1 MQDNFD
7 SVMRVI
13 FSSEG
18 GYVNHPKDPGGA
30 TNMGITHKT
39 LAAWRGST
47 VSRQDVRDL
56 TKKEASD
63 IYRAKYWDSV
73 LGDDLP
79 YGVDLM
85 VMDRAVHS
93 GPRNSIKA
101 LQNALGVSVDGSL
114 GPVSLGAAE
123 RCDKH
128 KVVDLL
134 YLNRLAFLKRLR
146 HWKTFGKGWN
156 RRMDKTR
163 HKALQMIP

>member
-1 MQDNFD
+1 MQDNFNN
-7 SVMRVI
+7 VMRVI
-13 FSSEG
+13 FLSEG

-39 LAAWRGST
+39 LAAWRGSS

-56 TKKEASD
+56 TRKEASD
-63 IYRAKYWDSV
+63 IYRSKYWDSIS
-73 LGDDLP
+73 GDDLP
-79 YGVDLM
+79 YGIDLM

-114 GPVSLGAAE
+114 GPVSLGAAD

-134 YLNRLAFLKRLR
+134 YLNRMAFLKRLR
-146 HWKTFGKGWN
+146 HWKTFGKGWT